1 MWENPLRYKRL
12 IRTIFIEIVQEM
24 TAIKMMLRIHVIGI
38 NIRLA
43 SNLSFCIIRKTNVI
57 SKIKYVRPC

>member
-1 MWENPLRYKRL
+1 MNPLRYKRL